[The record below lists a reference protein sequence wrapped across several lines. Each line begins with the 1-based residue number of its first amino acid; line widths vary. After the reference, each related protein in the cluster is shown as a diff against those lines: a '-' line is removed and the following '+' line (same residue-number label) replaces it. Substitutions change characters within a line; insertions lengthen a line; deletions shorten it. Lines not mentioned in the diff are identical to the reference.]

1 MSRPYSK
8 ELLDFLSKTNSKKV
22 GIQLAKICIKAKLPA
37 SGIAEVFGVTRQ
49 AVHGW
54 FRGKYI
60 REKKIIFI
68 KEFIKIVQKD
78 LDKKNLPTKNESL
91 AKKYLQKYAVEDK
104 GMVIQED
111 ASIFKVPEVDS
122 VNESLEELIA
132 IKKKREE
139 SNKQLDK
146 TERPYAISG
155 TDDYCP
161 GYIGDYKD
169 GKYHGQGRLIKDDKE
184 GDFDDY
190 SGEFFNG
197 KYHGQGSLE
206 RYCGTKYHGEFKN
219 GLYDGQGVKTFG
231 DYREYDYHYEYRDLD
246 KLIYDPINSSAYF
259 FGYIYVG
266 EFKNGEYHGQGIL
279 TYSSEIKY
287 SGEFKLGSLYF
298 GSLNYFDD
306 VIYFEKGL
314 VVK

>member
-1 MSRPYSK
+1 MST
-8 ELLDFLSKTNSKKV
+8 D
-22 GIQLAKICIKAKLPA
+22 
-37 SGIAEVFGVTRQ
+37 
-49 AVHGW
+49 
-54 FRGKYI
+54 KY
-60 REKKIIFI
+60 
-68 KEFIKIVQKD
+68 
-78 LDKKNLPTKNESL
+78 T
-91 AKKYLQKYAVEDK
+91 
-104 GMVIQED
+104 
-111 ASIFKVPEVDS
+111 
-122 VNESLEELIA
+122 
-132 IKKKREE
+132 
-139 SNKQLDK
+139 
-146 TERPYAISG
+146 
-155 TDDYCP
+155 
-161 GYIGDYKD
+161 GDYKD
-169 GKYHGQGRLIKDDKE
+169 GKYHGQGRLIKDDKT

-219 GLYDGQGVKTFG
+219 GLYDGQGVQTFG
-231 DYREYDYHYEYRDLD
+231 DYREYDYHYEYRVLD

-287 SGEFKLGSLYF
+287 SGDFKLGSLYS
-298 GSLNYFDD
+298 GSLTYFDD